1 MRFLV
6 SFSFPQLIRSGNIRL
21 ANRLL
26 DHDASVTPTNDAGMD
41 CIAAAEEEFAR
52 RRRRQVAEESTSA
65 STMIVSEWTE
75 FIQELKKREALEKA
89 RSEARDLARSQ
100 ANDE

>member
-1 MRFLV
+1 
-6 SFSFPQLIRSGNIRL
+6 
-21 ANRLL
+21 
-26 DHDASVTPTNDAGMD
+26 MD

-52 RRRRQVAEESTSA
+52 RRRWQAAEELTSA

-75 FIQELKKREALEKA
+75 FIQELKKRETLEKA